1 MKRLFM
7 LVAVSLL
14 FSLVAPAAAQEASP
28 ESGESL
34 LAALGYPELRVTSD
48 GTTSDLPTELEAG
61 RYHVILE
68 NTSALDIDLEFYQLP
83 EGVTVEDLT
92 AAFEEAEGP
101 MFTPPDFFYDMVFN
115 GGPASVAGESG
126 EVVLDLTPGEWVVNL
141 FTYDPAT
148 DEQGD
153 SFQTVTVTGELAEM
167 EDVPGAVEIVM
178 AEMYFEVPDTLAT
191 GPQIWKVVNN
201 GQQVHHVVLAGVPD
215 GTTEDDVLALIE
227 SEFAGPPASPEAG
240 ATPVEAAEAGLSFE
254 EVEDVFYTLLF
265 SEGQANWYE
274 VDVQPGTYAMLCFMP
289 DPSGTPHVML
299 GMIEVFTVE

>member
-28 ESGESL
+28 ESGDSL

-61 RYHVILE
+61 RYHVIID
-68 NTSALDIDLEFYQLP
+68 NQSALDMDLEFYQLP
-83 EGVTVEDLT
+83 EGVTVEELT
-92 AAFEEAEGP
+92 AAFEEAQGP
-101 MFTPPDFFYDMVFN
+101 QFVPPDFFYDMVFT
-115 GGPASVAGESG
+115 GGPSSLAGETG
-126 EVVLDLTPGEWVVNL
+126 DVVLDLTPGEWVVNH
-141 FTYDPAT
+141 FSYDPET
-148 DEQGD
+148 DENID
-153 SFQTVTVTGELAEM
+153 NFQTLTVIGEMPAVD
-167 EDVPGAVEIVM
+167 DVAGAVEIVM
-178 AEMYFEVPDTLAT
+178 AEMYFELPETLAT

-201 GQQVHHVVLAGVPD
+201 GLQVHHVILAGVPD
-215 GTTEDDVLALIE
+215 GTTEEQVLELIN

-240 ATPVEAAEAGLSFE
+240 ATPVEAGLSFE
-254 EVEDVFYTLLF
+254 DVTDVFDTLLF
-265 SEGQANWYE
+265 SKGQANWYE
-274 VDVQPGTYAMLCFMP
+274 VNVRPGTYAMICFMP